1 MLDIREDSWDS
12 WSDNHNL
19 ALPFD
24 TLHTQTL
31 SQAQKAVCLHSC
43 PYHEAY
49 MGKFLK
55 RIKIVSHLPKCPP
68 IPLRRYAKFQ
78 PAWEKKFWCE
88 MAQFEQSAPKRWNAG
103 KTSLSLYQHSKS
115 AWLSLHRLL
124 ERKNLGAQNGNKSRR
139 LQNMSNS
146 HLKRSFSY
154 VQKEVHRL
162 QSKPH
167 GTCVASSFSTTS
179 YIFLLRWVS
188 RDTDIG
194 L

>member
-12 WSDNHNL
+12 WSENHNL
-19 ALPFD
+19 ALPVD
-24 TLHTQTL
+24 TLPGL
-31 SQAQKAVCLHSC
+31 SPRPRKLFPCILVHIN
-43 PYHEAY
+43 ETY

-55 RIKIVSHLPKCPP
+55 KIKIVSHLPKCPP
-68 IPLRRYAKFQ
+68 IPLWRNANFQ
-78 PAWEKKFWCE
+78 PAWEKNFWCE

-115 AWLSLHRLL
+115 AWWSLHRLL